1 MKKTILVIGVLTLGA
16 LTFAAN
22 GTGAKLGNRQPNG
35 QTRMEANNGICT
47 VTGTT
52 TRGNAGTFQGT
63 GIKSGNQTGKNGQ
76 GAGINRQGAP
86 GRGLGRTATAQQT
99 TDKKVNN

>member
-1 MKKTILVIGVLTLGA
+1 MKKILLVMGVLTLGA

-63 GIKSGNQTGKNGQ
+63 GVKSGAQTNRNGQ
-76 GAGINRQGAP
+76 GAGVNRYGVA
-86 GRGLGRTATAQQT
+86 GRGLGRVNTAPAPKTA
-99 TDKKVNN
+99 N

>member
-1 MKKTILVIGVLTLGA
+1 MKKIILVVGVLTLGA

-22 GTGAKLGNRQPNG
+22 GTGAKQGNRQPNG

-63 GIKSGNQTGKNGQ
+63 EVNRNGV
-76 GAGINRQGAP
+76 A
-86 GRGLGRTATAQQT
+86 GRGLGRTATNT
-99 TDKKVNN
+99 TQKTAN